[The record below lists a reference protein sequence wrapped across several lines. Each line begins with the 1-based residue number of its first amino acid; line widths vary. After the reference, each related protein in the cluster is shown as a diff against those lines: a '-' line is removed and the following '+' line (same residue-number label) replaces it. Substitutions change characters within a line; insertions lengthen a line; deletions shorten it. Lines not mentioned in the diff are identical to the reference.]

1 MAKATLSE
9 LDDYEL
15 VNESQD
21 VRGWPLVDEAGS
33 SLGII
38 TEFIADTDSEYVTS
52 LVIDNGKQVAA
63 RDVTIGDNV
72 VILRG
77 ASTQTG
83 GKVARG
89 AVAKQTT
96 AGKSGDK
103 SRRTAAASD
112 VSAAAADARP
122 GGKGEVTLPV
132 VEEQI
137 RIGKRAV
144 ETGGVRVRSRVE
156 EVPVEE
162 SVRLREERVHVERRP
177 ANRPVTDADA
187 RAMEGGEIEVT
198 ERSEEAVVAK
208 RARVVEEVV
217 VNKEVVERDEA
228 VRDSVRR
235 TEVEVEKLEGRSL
248 KGKGRKNK

>member
-21 VRGWPLVDEAGS
+21 VRGWPLVDEAGNK
-33 SLGII
+33 LGTV

-52 LVIDNGKQVAA
+52 LVIDDGKQVAA
-63 RDVTIGDNV
+63 RDVNIGDNV

-77 ASTQTG
+77 ASQPAG
-83 GKVARG
+83 GVGARG
-89 AVAKQTT
+89 AV
-96 AGKSGDK
+96 SEM
-103 SRRTAAASD
+103 
-112 VSAAAADARP
+112 AADAGTDNKVRR
-122 GGKGEVTLPV
+122 GAASSAVSAKDSQARHGEGEIHVPV

-137 RIGKRAV
+137 RIGKRTV
-144 ETGGVRVRSRVE
+144 ETGGVRVHSRVK

-162 SVRLREERVHVERRP
+162 SVRLREERVRVERRP
-177 ANRPVTDADA
+177 ADRPVTDADV
-187 RAMEGGEIEVT
+187 RAIKDGDIEVT

-208 RARVVEEVV
+208 GARVVEEVV
-217 VNKEVVERDEA
+217 VNKEVVERDET

-235 TEVEVEKLEGRSL
+235 TEVEVEKLDDPGEKS
-248 KGKGRKNK
+248 KGRK

>member
-21 VRGWPLVDEAGS
+21 VRGWPLVDEAGNK
-33 SLGII
+33 LGTV

-52 LVIDNGKQVAA
+52 LVIDDGNQVAA
-63 RDVTIGDNV
+63 RDVNIGDNV

-77 ASTQTG
+77 ASRQAG
-83 GKVARG
+83 VKGARG
-89 AVAKQTT
+89 AVSK
-96 AGKSGDK
+96 
-103 SRRTAAASD
+103 RTAVAGTDNKVRRGVASSD
-112 VSAAAADARP
+112 VSATDSRP
-122 GGKGEVTLPV
+122 RHGEGEIAVPV

-137 RIGKRAV
+137 RIGKRTV
-144 ETGGVRVRSRVE
+144 ESGGVRVRSRVE

-162 SVRLREERVHVERRP
+162 SVRLREEHVHVERRP

-187 RAMEGGEIEVT
+187 RAIKGGDIEVT

-208 RARVVEEVV
+208 RSRVVEEVV
-217 VNKEVVERDEA
+217 VNKEVVEHDKT

-235 TEVEVEKLEGRSL
+235 TEVEVEKLEDRGEKS
-248 KGKGRKNK
+248 KGRKVK

>member
-9 LDDYEL
+9 LDEYEL

-21 VRGWPLVDEAGS
+21 VRGWPLVDEGGNK
-33 SLGII
+33 LGTI

-52 LVIDNGKQVAA
+52 LVIDDGNQVAA
-63 RDVTIGDNV
+63 RDVSIGDNV
-72 VILRG
+72 VILHG
-77 ASTQTG
+77 ASRRAG
-83 GKVARG
+83 GEGARG
-89 AVAKQTT
+89 AVL
-96 AGKSGDK
+96 
-103 SRRTAAASD
+103 SD
-112 VSAAAADARP
+112 VSATDSQSRR
-122 GGKGEVTLPV
+122 GEGEIAVPV

-144 ETGGVRVRSRVE
+144 ESGGVRVHSRVE

-177 ANRPVTDADA
+177 ADRPVTDADA
-187 RAMEGGEIEVT
+187 RAIQGGDIEVT

-217 VNKEVVERDEA
+217 VNKEVIERDET

-235 TEVEVEKLEGRSL
+235 TEVEIEKLEGQGENS
-248 KGKGRKNK
+248 KGRKVE

>member
-15 VNESQD
+15 VNEAQD
-21 VRGWPLVDEAGS
+21 VRGWPLTDEAGNK
-33 SLGII
+33 LGTI

-52 LVIDNGKQVAA
+52 LVIDNGQQIAA

-77 ASTQTG
+77 AAGQTG
-83 GKVARG
+83 GKQMDAQTS
-89 AVAKQTT
+89 AKP
-96 AGKSGDK
+96 
-103 SRRTAAASD
+103 
-112 VSAAAADARP
+112 VAADMSGTEARLS
-122 GGKGEVTLPV
+122 GAGEVILPI

-137 RIGKRAV
+137 RIGKRTV
-144 ETGGVRVRSRVE
+144 DTGGVRVRSSVT

-162 SVRLREERVHVERRP
+162 SVRLREERVSVERRP
-177 ANRPVTDADA
+177 VDRPVTEADA
-187 RAMEGGEIEVT
+187 RAIKGGDIEVT

-217 VNKEVVERDEA
+217 VNKEVGERDEA

-235 TEVEVEKLEGRSL
+235 TEVEVENLESGGQ
-248 KGKGRKNK
+248 GKGRENK

>member
-9 LDDYEL
+9 LNEYEL

-21 VRGWPLVDEAGS
+21 VRGWPLVDEAGNK
-33 SLGII
+33 LGTI

-52 LVIDNGKQVAA
+52 LVIDDGKQVAA
-63 RDVTIGDNV
+63 RDVNIGDNV

-77 ASTQTG
+77 A
-83 GKVARG
+83 VAKKMADAGTDNNVRRG
-89 AVAKQTT
+89 AV
-96 AGKSGDK
+96 S
-103 SRRTAAASD
+103 SD
-112 VSAAAADARP
+112 VPATDSRSRHVE
-122 GGKGEVTLPV
+122 GEIAVPV

-137 RIGKRAV
+137 RIGKRTV
-144 ETGGVRVRSRVE
+144 EGGGVRVHSRVK

-177 ANRPVTDADA
+177 ADRPVTDADM
-187 RAMEGGEIEVT
+187 RAIKEGDIEVT

-208 RARVVEEVV
+208 SARVVEEVV
-217 VNKEVVERDEA
+217 VNKEVVERDET

-235 TEVEVEKLEGRSL
+235 TEVEVEKLEGRVE
-248 KGKGRKNK
+248 KGKGRKIE